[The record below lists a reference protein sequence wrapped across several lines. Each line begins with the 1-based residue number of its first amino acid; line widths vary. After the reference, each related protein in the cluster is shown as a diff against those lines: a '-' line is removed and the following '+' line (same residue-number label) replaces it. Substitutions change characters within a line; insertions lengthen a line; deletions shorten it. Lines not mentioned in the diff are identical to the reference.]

1 MWWSFAN
8 IGEHPYDFR
17 QLANVQQVYWRIST
31 WLSPIGECPGAILAN
46 VHMTFANGESP
57 VGESHIGELPATHY
71 DYLLVQLKCIMML
84 SIDKSNRLSF
94 FFIFF

>member
-57 VGESHIGELPATHY
+57 VGELPATRP
-71 DYLLVQLKCIMML
+71 LLHI
-84 SIDKSNRLSF
+84 
-94 FFIFF
+94 